1 MQLLTSKKSSSAV
14 FLFFLFFFY
23 SVNFIQHCEAS
34 VPYVHWS
41 TSVMLC
47 PRAHLQR
54 DMIVQVL
61 SKLLIANNNRGDT
74 NGRREGE
81 IGRK

>member
-1 MQLLTSKKSSSAV
+1 M
-14 FLFFLFFFY
+14 FFLFCSY

-34 VPYVHWS
+34 VTCVHWS

-47 PRAHLQR
+47 PRAHLQS
-54 DMIVQVL
+54 DMILQLL